1 MTWIMSWQSSLTT
14 LLRKL
19 AVGFRASVLEREE
32 TGGPLAASGQRVSLG
47 KTATE
52 ATLVTKADPVSE
64 VHLV

>member
-1 MTWIMSWQSSLTT
+1 MTT
-14 LLRKL
+14 LLKKL
-19 AVGFRASVLEREE
+19 AVGFRASALEREE
-32 TGGPLAASGQRVSLG
+32 TEGPLAASGQRVSLG